1 MHPQLSMS
9 KDQPSRWK
17 RFQKKLHDK
26 YRLVIMNDSTFERK
40 LSFRLTRMNV
50 FVVVGAAVMMLI
62 AATTILIAYT
72 PLREFIPGYGDISVQ
87 RDVLLLLRKTDSL
100 EKELDLRR
108 AYMENL
114 KYIIE
119 GKDFPAPKLQKPA
132 DSALPQHNNLSFDI
146 SPEDSALR
154 NEFENYDRYNLTFS
168 GESAESGSISSFF
181 FFTPIKGIVD
191 NGFNPA
197 KKHYGV
203 DILANKNEAVKAT
216 LSGTVI
222 FSGWT
227 VETGY
232 VIGLQHS
239 NNIFSIYKHN
249 SALLK
254 KMGDYVNAG
263 EPIAIVGGTGE
274 ISTGPHLH
282 FELWHNGNP
291 INPKEYMSFK

>member
-1 MHPQLSMS
+1 LHPYLSMS
-9 KDQPSRWK
+9 KNQASRWK
-17 RFQKKLHDK
+17 RFRKKLHDK

-87 RDVLLLLRKTDSL
+87 RDVMLLLRKTDSL

-119 GKDFPAPKLQKPA
+119 GKDFPSPKMEKPS
-132 DSALPQHNNLSFDI
+132 DSILPQHENLSFDI

-168 GESAESGSISSFF
+168 SGSAESSTISSFF
-181 FFTPIKGIVD
+181 FFTPIKGIVG

-263 EPIAIVGGTGE
+263 DPIAIVGGTGE